1 MGRLEI
7 CEILE
12 GEEGMKKVVLFAF
25 NGDKMCFIHVLLNAL
40 DMKEKGYEVKIVVEG
55 SATKLVPEMAKEGDF
70 LNPLYEKAKAAGL
83 FTVVCKACSA
93 KMKVLEAVEKAG
105 LPLGGTL
112 KGHPSMSEYLDQG
125 YQLVT
130 F

>member
-12 GEEGMKKVVLFAF
+12 EIDGMKKVVLFAF

-40 DMKEKGYEVKIVVEG
+40 DMKRRGYEVKIVVEG
-55 SATKLVPEMAKEGDF
+55 SATKLIPEMAKEGDF
-70 LNPLYEKAKAAGL
+70 LHPLYMKAREQDL
-83 FTVVCKACSA
+83 FGIVCRACSA
-93 KMKVLEAVEKAG
+93 KMKVLEEIEKEG
-105 LPLGGTL
+105 LPLGGTMS
-112 KGHPSMSEYLDQG
+112 GHPSMAEFINEG
-125 YQLVT
+125 FQLIT

>member
-12 GEEGMKKVVLFAF
+12 EIDGMKKVVLFAF

-40 DMKEKGYEVKIVVEG
+40 EMRDRGYEVKIVVEG

-70 LNPLYEKAKAAGL
+70 LYPLYKEAKEKRL
-83 FTVVCKACSA
+83 FAVVCRACSA
-93 KMKVLEAVEKAG
+93 KMKVLEAVEREG
-105 LPLGGTL
+105 LPLGGTM
-112 KGHPSMSEYLDQG
+112 KGHPSMSEYLDRG
-125 YQLVT
+125 YQLIT